1 MENEMDLL
9 KSEKNYKWMAFMP
22 MVIFLL
28 LFVGCGVY
36 FTIIGA
42 EEPFGK
48 MPRYVAVLIAIMIAF
63 LFYDRKTPLD
73 KKVNVYTRGAGSS
86 GVMLLGIII
95 LLAGGFAEVTAA
107 MGGKESIV
115 NLGLTLIPANFLIPG
130 IFLVSSVISTCI
142 GTSMGTQVAMIPV
155 AIAVAEGAGLNVGM
169 AGAAAIAG
177 AYFGDNLSMISDT
190 TIVATKGVGA
200 EMKDKFKMN
209 FLIAL
214 PAALITIVLYAT
226 MSGGGT
232 GKELGDLSYNILEV
246 LPYITV
252 LVTALLGLNVI
263 MVLCI
268 GIGMSTLIGM
278 ALGTVSFFDCAI
290 AVSEGMQSMFFLF
303 VFASLVS
310 GLIELIKYYG
320 GIEWLVTTLTE
331 KIKSRKSC
339 EKIIG
344 LTAMALSGTT
354 LNNTVA
360 IVITAPIAKELGNKY
375 RIAPKRLASLLD
387 IFSCAILGLVPH
399 DSSIL
404 LVQQYGGI
412 DYLDI
417 LKYSF
422 YPVLL
427 IVATIITIQ
436 FGLLRTKEENEQ
448 VNQSPAVEI
457 DA

>member
-1 MENEMDLL
+1 
-9 KSEKNYKWMAFMP
+9 
-22 MVIFLL
+22 
-28 LFVGCGVY
+28 
-36 FTIIGA
+36 
-42 EEPFGK
+42 
-48 MPRYVAVLIAIMIAF
+48 
-63 LFYDRKTPLD
+63 
-73 KKVNVYTRGAGSS
+73 
-86 GVMLLGIII
+86 
-95 LLAGGFAEVTAA
+95 
-107 MGGKESIV
+107 
-115 NLGLTLIPANFLIPG
+115 
-130 IFLVSSVISTCI
+130 
-142 GTSMGTQVAMIPV
+142 
-155 AIAVAEGAGLNVGM
+155 
-169 AGAAAIAG
+169 
-177 AYFGDNLSMISDT
+177 
-190 TIVATKGVGA
+190 
-200 EMKDKFKMN
+200 
-209 FLIAL
+209 
-214 PAALITIVLYAT
+214 
-226 MSGGGT
+226 
-232 GKELGDLSYNILEV
+232 
-246 LPYITV
+246 
-252 LVTALLGLNVI
+252 
-263 MVLCI
+263 
-268 GIGMSTLIGM
+268 
-278 ALGTVSFFDCAI
+278 
-290 AVSEGMQSMFFLF
+290 MQSMFFLF